1 MPALGAVIGPNG
13 RLWLW
18 RGAAWALGLAPLLW
32 LGWRVLQS
40 RLGANPVEFLEHY
53 AGDWSLRLLLA
64 TLAMTPLRRLSGWA
78 EPLRVRRVLGL
89 WAFFW
94 ICLHFAIYLTFD
106 LEWSPA
112 ALGKDLVKRTYITIG
127 FAAWLLLLPLAITS
141 TRGWQRRLKRRWA
154 QLHKLIYAAA
164 LLGVLHYLWLVKAD
178 LREPLLYLAILVVL
192 LGWRVPWRRIYRDI
206 IRPRSTPRRAP

>member
-1 MPALGAVIGPNG
+1 MPAPSAKA
-13 RLWLW
+13 RLWLL
-18 RGAAWALGLAPLLW
+18 RLAAWTLGLAPLLW
-32 LGWRVLQS
+32 LAVRVLQS

-64 TLAMTPLRRLSGWA
+64 TLAMTPLRRATGWS
-78 EPLRVRRVLGL
+78 EPVRVRRVLGL

-106 LEWSPA
+106 LEGSPA
-112 ALGKDLVKRTYITIG
+112 ALADDLVKRSYITIG

-141 TRGWQRRLKRRWA
+141 TQGWQRRLKRRWT
-154 QLHKLIYAAA
+154 QLHRLIYAAA

-178 LREPLLYLAILVVL
+178 RREPLLYLALLLVL
-192 LGWRVPWRRIYRDI
+192 LGWRLPWRGILRGH
-206 IRPRSTPRRAP
+206 PPPRRTP

>member
-1 MPALGAVIGPNG
+1 MPAPSAKA
-13 RLWLW
+13 RLWLL
-18 RGAAWALGLAPLLW
+18 RLAAWTLGLAPLLW
-32 LGWRVLQS
+32 LAVRVLQS

-64 TLAMTPLRRLSGWA
+64 TLAMTPLRRATGWS
-78 EPLRVRRVLGL
+78 EPVRVRRVLGL

-106 LEWSPA
+106 LEGSPA
-112 ALGKDLVKRTYITIG
+112 ALADDLVKRSYITIG

-141 TRGWQRRLKRRWA
+141 TQGWQRRLKRRWA
-154 QLHKLIYAAA
+154 QLHRLIYAAA

-178 LREPLLYLAILVVL
+178 LREPLLYLALLLVL
-192 LGWRVPWRRIYRDI
+192 LGWRLPWRGILRGH
-206 IRPRSTPRRAP
+206 PPPRRTP